1 MKRASLNHTYRLVWN
16 DALAAFVAV
25 AEHVR
30 ARGKRSSRV
39 VAAVAGA
46 CTLFGLPLTAVA
58 LDPGALPTGGQIV
71 AGQGSIAQQG
81 NTMVVQ
87 QNSAAMIANWQSFNI
102 GQGAAVQF
110 IQPSSVATALNRV
123 LGVDPSHILGQL
135 SANGRLFLINPNGVI
150 FGHTARVD
158 AAALVAGS
166 LNISDA
172 DFLAGRYRFTAEG
185 SNTAVSNLGE
195 LRASEGG
202 FVALLGSSINN
213 AGQIVAPEGQVAL
226 AAGDTVE
233 LALTDSG
240 LLGVKVDVA
249 SAGAHIENSG
259 FIAADGGRVWMT
271 ARQAAPMIATAINQS
286 GVVRANSVNQR
297 NGEIWLDAGPNG
309 RVELAGSIQAQ
320 GQLAGT
326 TGGKIVATGHTV
338 EVSGSI
344 DASGSAGGG
353 EIYVGGGWQGKDPA
367 IAEASRVYLQETAS
381 LLADAR
387 ELGDG
392 GTIVA
397 WSAEQTL
404 HNGLISARG
413 AGVGA
418 SGGQVETSSRGSLG
432 VMGAVDVSSP
442 EGRGGEW
449 LLDPENIRIVAS
461 SGSPLAGTGSNP
473 QTYTA
478 TTASGTAD
486 VLASSIVATLNT
498 GGNVTILASNDIDI
512 LADIA
517 KTGGAASGTLTN
529 PYQEFST
536 LTFQAGNNITL
547 GTPGQSFK
555 ISSVNAA
562 SSPTVTRSLNV
573 IFQGSGGAVA
583 TDAGRVTLYG
593 EIATNGGSVDFYK
606 PVLLSSA
613 KPVATQVVA
622 PSPTNPTAATTPDS
636 GHVTFHRDVT
646 LEGTSSIT
654 IDTQSALDDSQNYLR
669 RGGNVIFHG
678 TITSLDAGSPRDLI
692 INTTGAISN
701 TFLGG
706 DTNYSG
712 SVTFNGRVGT
722 ELNPLHS
729 LSITGPSA
737 VYLNTDQINLRR
749 LSGTTLSITA
759 PGDYVSQL
767 ILGATATTIAV
778 RGFAAG
784 SADYTQNNFD
794 IVAGP
799 LLNAPASLSINSD
812 RSIQIIGTSATARQ
826 ILGTTAAPL
835 TVNLNPSRRQ
845 VSGSPANSGGILL
858 QYANVDTKGGDINLA
873 SSAQRAFGVATEQN
887 TDGVRIQASTLDSGG
902 GDIAIYGNAASSST
916 TGGAAI
922 NIYGA
927 SNLLALGGGNILI
940 DGRVHTASGGA
951 NKDAV
956 LIGNRGQAT
965 VRVESD
971 SGTIRILGDASAV
984 TNATVGA
991 SYNGVEL
998 TDAAM
1003 IRSVSGNIEIT
1014 GKGGGGNN
1022 SNVAENYGI
1031 KLRNADT
1038 QIVSQTGN
1046 ITLTGVTGGK
1056 TTSYGIHASGDDI
1069 AIGQERDTD
1078 TAKTPVVARVFTGNI
1093 DLIADTMNFV
1103 NNSSSRLRVTG
1114 ARDGSNLF
1122 PLMTGQLNIRT
1133 YTDAPIQIGGTEAS
1147 PPSVPGNP
1155 LFLKSDWFSG
1165 SNAVFQAGFGEI
1177 NIGGYGS
1184 AALGSNVGLGAS
1196 TKTLTVAGPTTI
1208 RDPLNL
1214 LMTGGT
1220 VGNGGRVVI
1229 NAPLTVAGAGASDQ
1243 RTLNIEVANGIDAS
1257 GGTSLVQVDALRLV
1271 GAGDFILS
1279 APNLINTL
1287 AVANSAGSVRFNNA
1301 QTLTVGTVS
1310 QSVSGASVSTVGVTA
1325 TVGDVTLSTTGAT
1338 TGPATNLVQ
1347 ADDISASGQVSLRA
1361 ANGSVQQQAV
1371 DTATT
1376 GVPIITADALMVSA
1390 RDTSS
1395 LTNDNLVD
1403 KFAGRLTGA
1412 STQTLSFTS
1421 VKLDGIILSSLMD
1434 AAAQSINGL
1443 DVPGTVILNAKQGAI
1458 TQTARASVGKLS
1470 ATANGDIDLTL
1481 RDTGA
1486 AVNLLAEVAAVSQ
1499 TGEIKLLNN
1508 ASLIVGSAG
1517 GLDGLV
1523 TVVASKDIS
1532 VATASGNLTLAQG
1545 VGAASNAG
1553 TVRLEASAGSI
1564 TQPAAN
1570 GRVVADNL
1578 LLRANNDSVLSQANE
1593 INVFAAE
1600 ITGAGQ
1606 GLAFTNSKAFQI
1618 GGVTGVAGMGG
1629 VSLINAFDGVKAS
1642 NTGNV
1647 TLKASLGNIT
1657 QTQDVNVG
1665 GLFAHAIDGDVVLTR
1680 STNSIGALAGKLDAA
1695 GKTFNVAVGG
1705 NLAIGTVGGQAGIAT
1720 NAGTVILSA
1729 ASGAL
1734 SQTEA
1739 GAVVANNL
1747 AIRARDSSA
1756 LGSSNNDVET
1766 LAAAVTAADQSFVFT
1781 NKDGFT
1787 VGTVDGLNGVS
1798 TNGGNITLRSLDT
1811 AVDKDLILAQ
1821 GVSTGGAA
1829 GDVTLQSVGGQV
1841 RASTPA
1847 GRVTARGFSVRAVSG
1862 VDLTQGNTVTTLAAA
1877 TTAGDIAFNNTTGFV
1892 VGTVGDLSGLAA
1904 PGRSLLLGSNGGVTQ
1919 QAGSITA
1926 AAMRVNAAGNVD
1938 MTSGSNRVGTIAA
1951 TVTAGGD
1958 FRYRDAGSV
1967 TVGSVGGANG
1977 INAGGAVWV
1986 RTGADLTL
1994 AAPVTAQAAGNQAL
2008 VLAATRSF
2016 TNQAGAT
2023 ALSAPNG
2030 RWLVYDDNPLLAD
2043 RFGGMTYEFR
2053 RLRTWYDGYQPGSV
2067 AERGNGYIT
2076 TTVLLDPDQA
2086 VRQAGGP
2093 TRNAEGTSDMNGRG
2107 QVDGLRWADAPL
2119 SELPTGPVPLV
2130 GLAATGLSK
2139 AQLPVEPL
2147 RVGVAI
2153 SERFSVVIGDLLA
2166 GGVVISA
2173 SLADGRPLPNWL
2185 YFDGGKGVL
2194 AGVLPENT
2202 AGATL
2207 VRLTVRMAS
2216 GEQGEILL
2224 QLVAPPDSKTAV

>member
-102 GQGAAVQF
+102 GQGATVQF

-135 SANGRLFLINPNGVI
+135 SANGRVFLINPNGVI

-226 AAGDTVE
+226 VAGDTVE

-583 TDAGRVTLYG
+583 TDTGLVTLYG
-593 EIATNGGSVDFYK
+593 EIASNGGNVSFYK
-606 PVLLSSA
+606 PVLLSST
-613 KPVATQVVA
+613 KPVATQVEA
-622 PSPTNPTAATTPDS
+622 PNPSNPSAATTPDS
-636 GHVTFHRDVT
+636 GHVVFHRNVT
-646 LEGTSSIT
+646 LGGTGSVT
-654 IDTQSALDDSQNYLR
+654 IDTQSALDGSQNYLR

-678 TITSLDAGSPRDLI
+678 TITSLDAESPRDLI

-701 TFLGG
+701 SAINPGNPNA
-706 DTNYSG
+706 NYSG
-712 SVTFNGRVGT
+712 SVTFNGHVGT
-722 ELNPLHS
+722 EANPLHS
-729 LSITGPSA
+729 LNITGPSA

-794 IVAGP
+794 IVAAP
-799 LLNAPASLSINSD
+799 SLNAPASLSINSD

-826 ILGTTAAPL
+826 ILGATAAPL
-835 TVNLNPSRRQ
+835 TVNLNPSQRQ

-858 QYANVDTKGGDINLA
+858 QYASVDTKGGDINLA

-927 SNLLALGGGNILI
+927 SNLLALGGVGTGNILI

-965 VRVESD
+965 VRVETD
-971 SGTIRILGDASAV
+971 SGMIRILGDASAV

-1022 SNVAENYGI
+1022 NNVAENYGI

-1038 QIVSQTGN
+1038 QIVSHTGN

-1103 NNSSSRLRVTG
+1103 NNSSSRLRATG
-1114 ARDGSNLF
+1114 ARDGSTLT
-1122 PLMTGQLNIRT
+1122 TGQLNIRT
-1133 YTDAPIQIGGTEAS
+1133 YTDAPIQIGGTEVS

-1184 AALGSNVGLGAS
+1184 GAS

-1214 LMTGGT
+1214 LMTGGV

-1229 NAPLTVAGAGASDQ
+1229 SAPLTVAGASDP
-1243 RTLNIEVANGIDAS
+1243 RTLNIEVANGVDAS
-1257 GGTSLVQVDALRLV
+1257 GTTSVDTLRLV

-1279 APNLINTL
+1279 ASNLINTL

-1301 QTLTVGTVS
+1301 QALTVGTVS
-1310 QSVSGASVSTVGVTA
+1310 QSVRGASVSTVGVTA

-1338 TGPATNLVQ
+1338 TNLVQ
-1347 ADDISASGQVSLRA
+1347 ADDISASGLVSLRA
-1361 ANGSVQQQAV
+1361 ANGSVQQQAA

-1421 VKLDGIILSSLMD
+1421 VDTDGIILSSLTD

-1470 ATANGDIDLTL
+1470 ATADGDIDLTL
-1481 RDTGA
+1481 RNTGA
-1486 AVNLLAEVAAVSQ
+1486 AVNLVAEVAAVSQ

-1517 GLDGLV
+1517 SLNGLV
-1523 TVVASKDIS
+1523 TVDASKDIS

-1578 LLRANNDSVLSQANE
+1578 LLRASNDSVLNQANE
-1593 INVFAAE
+1593 VNVFAAE

-1680 STNSIGALAGKLDAA
+1680 STNSIGALAGGALAGKLDAA

-1734 SQTEA
+1734 SQTDS
-1739 GAVVANNL
+1739 GAIVADNL
-1747 AIRARDSSA
+1747 AVRAGNSSA

-1787 VGTVDGLNGVS
+1787 VGTVDSLNGVS

-1811 AVDKDLILAQ
+1811 AVGKDLILAQ